1 MELKFIMPKIKTN
14 IYEFYTPY
22 INQKTVKPFET
33 VGESMT
39 QEQFAEESEINNILR
54 SHDRNGV
61 IEHINRGNAIYGD
74 FSNITDFSDALQQI
88 KEAQNEFQEIPW
100 QIREKFQNDA
110 GQFFKFASNPDNIQ
124 ELRELGLANPEQ
136 SEAMPSEPAIP
147 HAVEPQN
154 SKAEE

>member
-1 MELKFIMPKIKTN
+1 MKKLKTN
-14 IYEFYTPY
+14 VYEFYTPY
-22 INQKTVKPFET
+22 HNQKTVKPFET

-39 QEQFAEESEINNILR
+39 QEQFAEESEINNIIR

-61 IEHINRGNAIYGD
+61 IEHINRGNAIYAD
-74 FSNITDFSDALQQI
+74 FSGITDFSDALEQI
-88 KEAQNEFQEIPW
+88 KEAQTEFQNVPW
-100 QIREKFQNDA
+100 EIREKFQNDA

-124 ELRELGLANPEQ
+124 ELREMGLANPKQ

-147 HAVEPQN
+147 QAVEPQN